1 LQFFFSG
8 TESETCHASNEEQ
21 GVHDEVV
28 YNEERHVH
36 DMEEHDMEEHDME
49 EHDMEEHDM
58 EEHDMEE
65 HDMEEHDMEE
75 HGEREHDMEEH
86 GEREHGEREEYD
98 GFQTDD
104 ELARGELYETFK
116 EAFHVADSNFDDK
129 ISTNELN
136 VKKMFQVLNSV
147 DKKDQLAGTNLIA
160 NGTGLFLFFFIF
172 SFLIHFHSLR
182 CSFYFN

>member
-1 LQFFFSG
+1 MQFFFSG

-36 DMEEHDMEEHDME
+36 DMEEHDME
-49 EHDMEEHDM
+49 
-58 EEHDMEE
+58 
-65 HDMEEHDMEE
+65 
-75 HGEREHDMEEH
+75 EHDMEEH

-172 SFLIHFHSLR
+172 SFLIHFHSLC